1 MGLLVVILGCSVTE
15 ACVSRVESSTPSVL
29 VLTPLSS
36 SGVVRLSSTLPRV
49 GIITSLS
56 RPKGVVSLLRP
67 LLESRGPSRPKPRVV
82 CLVDVEVVSTAGVR
96 CVCKEE
102 NRCLPLAADIPR
114 SPCVVVSWRE
124 GLFVETN
131 PGLDSETIESGRFVL
146 EKAVNGGLTG
156 RDGTAGIGSGRI
168 F

>member
-1 MGLLVVILGCSVTE
+1 
-15 ACVSRVESSTPSVL
+15 
-29 VLTPLSS
+29 
-36 SGVVRLSSTLPRV
+36 
-49 GIITSLS
+49 
-56 RPKGVVSLLRP
+56 
-67 LLESRGPSRPKPRVV
+67 
-82 CLVDVEVVSTAGVR
+82 
-96 CVCKEE
+96 VCKEE